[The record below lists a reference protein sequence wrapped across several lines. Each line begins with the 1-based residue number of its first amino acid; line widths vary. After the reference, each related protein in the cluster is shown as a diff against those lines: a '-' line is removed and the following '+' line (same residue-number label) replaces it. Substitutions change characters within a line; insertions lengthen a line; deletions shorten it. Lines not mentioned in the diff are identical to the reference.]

1 MSINL
6 DELSVDELEKL
17 IKQAESALDKKR
29 KAELKNAQAV
39 LEKMAKD
46 LGVSPEALLKD
57 TAGKK
62 KATRKK
68 ATKKKATKKKVDAD
82 ENIDDG
88 GQAGIIVTI
97 ESAKLLITMFNLSQ
111 EMYESIETEMRE
123 EGTWEI
129 EFPKYSD
136 GSSNTTFNDILN
148 EVKRECEFRMVL
160 EDGGEYICYSCPN
173 SFFEKGLG
181 NSYIGFKRKKSS
193 DVVSIVLSI
202 D

>member
-1 MSINL
+1 VPLFIIDNKGYSMSINL

-68 ATKKKATKKKVDAD
+68 ATKKKASGVRRPAKV
-82 ENIDDG
+82 
-88 GQAGIIVTI
+88 
-97 ESAKLLITMFNLSQ
+97 
-111 EMYESIETEMRE
+111 
-123 EGTWEI
+123 
-129 EFPKYSD
+129 KYRD
-136 GSSNTTFNDILN
+136 PNDSSNTWTGRG
-148 EVKRECEFRMVL
+148 KRPLWLQGALEKGAKL
-160 EDGGEYICYSCPN
+160 ED
-173 SFFEKGLG
+173 FA
-181 NSYIGFKRKKSS
+181 
-193 DVVSIVLSI
+193 V
-202 D
+202 